1 MPAALRCKLLE
12 YTDRSFCV
20 VVLCKDSVLRRKFLL
35 THILALRVALH
46 ALARARRLLPLGLW
60 RPLLAALVL
69 AACSATGP
77 ERPASGDGSAPTATA
92 APTPIVLAP
101 GAASP
106 TDPAPI
112 STPAPTPSPSPTP
125 DFTNLPYATRIW
137 EVRRGDP
144 DARAVALTFDAGST
158 ATFTPPMLETLRR
171 HGVRVTIF
179 ITGEFADRYP
189 ELVKEMIA
197 DGHEIGNHSYA
208 HPDFTTLED
217 DAIRSE
223 IRRTE
228 EAVKRVGGVSTKPWF
243 RPPYG
248 ARNPHVL
255 DLVVREGY
263 WSIYWTID
271 TIDWRE
277 DATPALIRQRIRE
290 RLQNGAI
297 ILAHLG
303 SHHTMEALPDI
314 LTDLKQEGYR
324 IVKVSELLR
333 PPKSPKPPPPPIVIE
348 PTPTVVLSRP

>member
-1 MPAALRCKLLE
+1 MLTAPYTLAGARSLVPAW
-12 YTDRSFCV
+12 
-20 VVLCKDSVLRRKFLL
+20 
-35 THILALRVALH
+35 
-46 ALARARRLLPLGLW
+46 LW
-60 RPLLAALVL
+60 RPLLGALVL

-77 ERPASGDGSAPTATA
+77 ERAALGGSAPAATA

-101 GAASP
+101 GPATRTGPRPIP
-106 TDPAPI
+106 TA
-112 STPAPTPSPSPTP
+112 APTPTPSPTP
-125 DFTNLPYATRIW
+125 DFTGLPYATRIW

-144 DARAVALTFDAGST
+144 EARAVALTFDAGST
-158 ATFTPPMLETLRR
+158 ATFTPSMLETLRR

-189 ELVKEMIA
+189 ELLKQMIA

-217 DAIRSE
+217 DAIRRE

-243 RPPYG
+243 RAPYG

-297 ILAHLG
+297 ILAHLA

-314 LTDLKQEGYR
+314 LTELKQEGYR
-324 IVKVSELLR
+324 IVKVSEILH
-333 PPKSPKPPPPPIVIE
+333 PPKRKKPPLPAIIIE